1 MKGLRSFLLL
11 LVVGAGLGGY
21 IYFVE
26 SKRDPAAA
34 DAKDKVFAIEADK
47 IDEITVKP
55 ESGEA
60 TTLKK
65 TGTDW
70 QITAPSG
77 IEPDSGEISGLTTN
91 LTTLERQRVIDE
103 NPGDLAEYGLAEPR
117 IEVAF
122 KAGGQEKRLQIGR
135 KTPPATDLYAKV
147 ADEPRVFLIS
157 SYLEGTFNKTTFD
170 LRDKTVLKLDRNAID
185 RLTLTSAKGVLQ
197 FAKSGDEWEMTAPIK
212 ARADF
217 STVDSL
223 VSRLN
228 TLQMKSLVA
237 PEASNLSQYGLD
249 KPLATIQL
257 GSGSSQATLL
267 IGSNAGEGVSHAKD
281 QSRPAVITIDGSLLT
296 DVAKDAAEYRQ
307 KDLFDARAFN
317 ATRIEV
323 VRAGATVVFEKQKSK
338 DKDGKDV
345 EKWQQTSPESKEPD
359 QTKVE
364 DLLAAVTGAR
374 ATGFV
379 DSTARTGLDA
389 PELTAAVA
397 SDEGKRQEK
406 VAFARPGSDGYA
418 LRGGEPGA
426 AKVDIAAIENIV
438 KALEALK

>member
-1 MKGLRSFLLL
+1 MKFWKTYVMVALA
-11 LVVGAGLGGY
+11 AGLAAY
-21 IYFVE
+21 AYFVE
-26 SKRDPAAA
+26 SKRDPSAA

-47 IDEITVKP
+47 IEEITVKP

-65 TGTDW
+65 TGSDW
-70 QITAPSG
+70 QITAPAA
-77 IEPDSGEISGLTTN
+77 IEADGAEVSGLTTN
-91 LTTLERQRVIDE
+91 LSTLERQRVIDE

-117 IEVAF
+117 IEVTF
-122 KAGGQEKRLQIGR
+122 KAGGQERRLQIGR
-135 KTPPATDLYAKV
+135 KTPPATDLYARV
-147 ADEPRVFLIS
+147 ADQPQVFLIS

-185 RLTLTSAKGVLQ
+185 RLTLTSPKRVLQ
-197 FAKSGDEWEMTAPIK
+197 FAKSGSEWEMTAPVK

-228 TLQMKSLVA
+228 TLQMKALIEPDA
-237 PEASNLSQYGLD
+237 TNLAQYGLD
-249 KPLATIQL
+249 KPQATIQL

-267 IGSNAGEGVSHAKD
+267 IGGNAGEGVTHAKD
-281 QSRPAVITIDGSLLT
+281 QSRPAVITIDASLLADAT
-296 DVAKDAAEYRQ
+296 KDAAEYRQ

-317 ATRIEV
+317 ATRIEI

-338 DKDGKDV
+338 DKDGSDV

-374 ATGFV
+374 ATSFV
-379 DSTARTGLDA
+379 DSTAKTGLDA
-389 PELTAAVA
+389 PELTATVA

-406 VAFARPGSDGYA
+406 VAFARSGSDGFA
-418 LRGGEPGA
+418 LRTGEPGA
-426 AKVDIAAIENIV
+426 ARVDIAAIENIV